1 MKKKILVVV
10 ASRANYGRIKSVLKA
25 VKEHPDLELQL
36 VVGASALLFRFGSA
50 IDVIRRDGFEP
61 SATVYCVVEG
71 ETPTTMAKSTG
82 MAIIELATLFENL
95 KPHRVITVADRYE
108 TLATAVAASYMNI
121 RLAHTQGGE
130 LTGSI
135 DESVR
140 HAITRLAHIHFP
152 ATEQARERLID
163 MGEDPESVFWVG
175 CPSLDLIPTTDLS
188 LNGLFDRYTG
198 VGAPVDPSK
207 PYLVVVQHPV
217 TTEYGRAWD
226 QVWETLRAIAR
237 LKMQTIW
244 LWPNV
249 DAGSDDISKGLR
261 VFREQHNPEYI
272 HFYRNFSPEDYLKL
286 INNCACIVGNSSSA
300 IREGAFLGIPAVNV
314 GTRQQGRERGPN
326 VVDVGYEE
334 KDILRAI
341 KRQID
346 HGKYAPD
353 HTYGD
358 GRAGERIARILAE
371 YEPAIQKKLC
381 VARWASWNQ
390 PRKAATFWG

>member
-1 MKKKILVVV
+1 MKRTICAVITAR
-10 ASRANYGRIKSVLKA
+10 ASYARIKSALA
-25 VKEHPDLELQL
+25 AIRDHPDLTLRI
-36 VVGASALLFRFGSA
+36 VVAGSA
-50 IDVIRRDGFEP
+50 VLERYGDIRAQMHADGFEI
-61 SATVYCVVEG
+61 AAWTTFIVEG
-71 ETPTTMAKSTG
+71 ENLVSSVKSTG
-82 MAIIELATLFENL
+82 LGLIEMGTVLDRMAPDA
-95 KPHRVITVADRYE
+95 VISVADRYE

-175 CPSLDLIPTTDLS
+175 CPSLDLIPSTDLS

-207 PYLVVVQHPV
+207 PYLVVVQHSV
-217 TTEYGRAWD
+217 TTEYGQAWD

-237 LKMQTIW
+237 LRMQTVW

-261 VFREQHNPEYI
+261 VFREQHKPEYI
-272 HFYRNFSPEDYLKL
+272 HFYRNFAPEDYLKL
-286 INNCACIVGNSSSA
+286 INNCACLVGNSSSA
-300 IREGAFLGIPAVNV
+300 IREGAFLGVPAVNV

-326 VVDVGYEE
+326 VVDVGYDEE
-334 KDILRAI
+334 EILKAI
-341 KRQID
+341 KQQME
-346 HGKYAPD
+346 HGKYPSD

-358 GRAGERIARILAE
+358 GHAGERIARVLAE
-371 YEPAIQKKLC
+371 YEPAVQKRLYMG
-381 VARWASWNQ
+381 RWSSWSHQ
-390 PRKAATFWG
+390 QAAATFWG

>member
-95 KPHRVITVADRYE
+95 RPHRVITVADRYE

-130 LTGSI
+130 VTGSI

-175 CPSLDLIPTTDLS
+175 CPSLDLIPQTDLS

-198 VGAPVDPSK
+198 VGAPLDPSR

-217 TTEYGRAWD
+217 TTEYGQAWE

-237 LKMQTIW
+237 LKMQTVW

-261 VFREQHNPEYI
+261 VFREQHNPDYI
-272 HFYRNFSPEDYLKL
+272 HFYRNFAPEDYLKL

-300 IREGAFLGIPAVNV
+300 IREGAFLGVPAVNV

-326 VVDVGYEE
+326 VMDVGYDEE
-334 KDILRAI
+334 EIFRAI

-358 GRAGERIARILAE
+358 GRAGERIARILAQ
-371 YEPAIQKKLC
+371 YEPAVQKRLY
-381 VARWASWNQ
+381 VARWTSWNQ